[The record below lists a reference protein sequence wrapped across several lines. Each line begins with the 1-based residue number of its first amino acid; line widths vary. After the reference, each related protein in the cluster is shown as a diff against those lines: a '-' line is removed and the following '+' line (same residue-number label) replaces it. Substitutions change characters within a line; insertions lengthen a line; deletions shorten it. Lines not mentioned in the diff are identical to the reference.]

1 MNTSN
6 HAKVQRLQKGQLVV
20 TIPIAIAKMKGI
32 EKGTVLEY
40 VENESGELVIRK
52 VKE

>member
-1 MNTSN
+1 MSN
-6 HAKVQRLQKGQLVV
+6 RVTVQELKHGQLVI
-20 TIPIAIAKMKGI
+20 TLPRAIAKLKGI

-40 VENESGELVIRK
+40 VENESGELVIKK

>member
-1 MNTSN
+1 MSN
-6 HAKVQRLQKGQLVV
+6 RVTVQRLQKGQLIV
-20 TIPIAIAKMKGI
+20 TIPSAIAKMKGI

-40 VENESGELVIRK
+40 VENESGELVIKK